1 MTLFRQLM
9 MTIIVIFSVI
19 LVVVMGINFNTTKG
33 YLINQLESTTQDSAT
48 SLSMT
53 VSDFMAAQDYAS
65 VDSAINAVFDSG
77 YFSEIRMHVYATD
90 KDIVRKN
97 ETKIDGVPQWFIKLI
112 SFDVPQA
119 NAVISNGWNELG
131 QVYITGS
138 AGYGYNQLWLAS
150 RNLLVSFFIIGVVT
164 ILFGSIALR
173 FLFRPLGEVV
183 KQAEAIQHRQFI
195 KMKNLPKTRELKLVV
210 QAMNRLTEKLE
221 KDFDAE
227 AETVQWLQA
236 KAFKDPVSGLGNRN
250 FFESQA
256 KAYFSSSDRT
266 MDGLVLVSLSDL
278 GKLNNERGYE
288 AADLF
293 IQASANIMTDKM
305 KTVASSSSVARLSGA
320 DFIILIP
327 NIDQDRLKHVV
338 EDILESLMVLIPN
351 QIAYADAVANIGA
364 VSLNGKVSRSN
375 AMAQADAALREAKTA
390 GSNTLRVFDAITG
403 QDMAI
408 GRLVWKDMLEYAIK
422 NRSFLLRKQKI
433 VYFEEAATVMHEEV
447 FASLDYE
454 GKQYHAGY
462 FIGLAEQ
469 FDLGDQLDKVI
480 ILRVIEFITQRHSDQ
495 QQTPLAINLS
505 ASAYSKPTFTDWL
518 DKTLQGLDLA
528 IRKQLVFEVSEQSV
542 LAVEDQAIVLSEV
555 LKRHDVAFGIDNV
568 GKQFTT
574 FHYLQQLL
582 PDYVK
587 VDPSYT
593 KLATGKESEA
603 FFMHILC
610 KMFNSLN
617 IQIIATGIESQQQLS
632 RLEKFDITAGQGYA
646 IDQAQEM

>member
-9 MTIIVIFSVI
+9 MTIVVIFSVI

-53 VSDFMAAQDYAS
+53 VSDFMAKEDYAS

-77 YFSEIRMHVYATD
+77 YFSEVRIHVYATD
-90 KDIVRKN
+90 KDIVRAN
-97 ETKIDGVPQWFIKLI
+97 ETKINGVPQWFIKLI

-138 AGYGYNQLWLAS
+138 AGYGYYQLWEAS
-150 RNLLVSFFIIGVVT
+150 RDLLLSFVIIGVMT

-173 FLFRPLGEVV
+173 YLFKPLAEVE
-183 KQAEAIQHRQFI
+183 KQAEAIQQRQFI
-195 KMKNLPKTRELKLVV
+195 KMDKLPKTRELKSVV
-210 QAMNRLTEKLE
+210 QSMNRLTEKLE

-236 KAFKDPVSGLGNRN
+236 KAFKDPVSGLGNRH

-256 KAYFSSSDRT
+256 KSYFASNDRT
-266 MDGLVLVSLSDL
+266 MDGLLLVNLSDL

-288 AADLF
+288 AADMF
-293 IQASANIMTDKM
+293 IRASAQIMAEKVQS
-305 KTVASSSSVARLSGA
+305 VASSASIARLSGA

-327 NIDQDRLKHVV
+327 NIDQARLQRVV
-338 EDILESLMVLIPN
+338 DDILDGLMTLIPN
-351 QIAYADAVANIGA
+351 QISYGDAVANIGA
-364 VSLNGKVSRSN
+364 VSLSGKVSRSN
-375 AMAQADAALREAKTA
+375 AMAQADAALRESKANGT
-390 GSNTLRVFDAITG
+390 NTSRVFDAITG
-403 QDMAI
+403 QETAI
-408 GRLVWKDMLEYAIK
+408 GRQAWKEILERAIANK
-422 NRSFLLRKQKI
+422 AFLLRKQK
-433 VYFEEAATVMHEEV
+433 VVFFEEDKKVMHEEV
-447 FASLDYE
+447 FASLEHE

-469 FDLGDQLDKVI
+469 FDLGDQLDKVV
-480 ILRVIEFITQRHSDQ
+480 ILRVIEFIRRRKSTDL
-495 QQTPLAINLS
+495 PALAINLA
-505 ASAYSKPTFTDWL
+505 ASSYSKPEFMTWL
-518 DKTLQGLDLA
+518 DHTLQGLDSAL
-528 IRKQLVFEVSEQSV
+528 RHQLVFEVTEQNV
-542 LAVEDQAIVLSEV
+542 LAAEEQVFVLSQ
-555 LKRHDVAFGIDNV
+555 LLRKHDVRFGVDNV

-574 FHYLQQLL
+574 FHYLQQLM

-593 KLATGKESEA
+593 KMATGKESES

-610 KMFNSLN
+610 KMFSSLN
-617 IQIIATGIESQQQLS
+617 IQVVATGIESEQQLS
-632 RLEKFDITAGQGYA
+632 RLAKFDIAAGQGFVV
-646 IDQAQEM
+646 DRAQDM

>member
-9 MTIIVIFSVI
+9 MTIVVIFSVI

-48 SLSMT
+48 SLSMS

-65 VDSAINAVFDSG
+65 VDSSINAVFDSG
-77 YFSEIRMHVYATD
+77 YFSEVRIHVYATD
-90 KDIVRKN
+90 KDIIRSN
-97 ETKIDGVPQWFIKLI
+97 PMKINGVPQWFIKLI

-138 AGYGYNQLWLAS
+138 AGYGYYQLWSAT
-150 RNLLVSFFIIGVVT
+150 RDLLLSFVIIGVFT

-173 FLFRPLGEVV
+173 YLFKPLAEVE
-183 KQAEAIQHRQFI
+183 KQAEAIQQRQFI
-195 KMKNLPKTRELKLVV
+195 RMEKLPKTRELKSVV
-210 QAMNRLTEKLE
+210 QSMNRLTEKLE

-236 KAFKDPVSGLGNRN
+236 KAFKDPVSGLGNRH

-256 KAYFSSSDRT
+256 KSYFSSSDRT
-266 MDGLVLVSLSDL
+266 MDGLMLVNLSDL
-278 GKLNNERGYE
+278 GKLNNERGFE
-288 AADLF
+288 AADMF
-293 IQASANIMTDKM
+293 IRASAQIMTEKVNS
-305 KTVASSSSVARLSGA
+305 VASSVSVARLSGA

-327 NIDQDRLKHVV
+327 NIDQARLQKVV
-338 EDILESLMVLIPN
+338 NDILEGLMTLIPN
-351 QIAYADAVANIGA
+351 QVSYGEAVANIGA
-364 VSLNGKVSRSN
+364 VALSGNVSRSS
-375 AMAQADAALREAKTA
+375 AMAQADAALREAKA
-390 GSNTLRVFDAITG
+390 SGPNTSRVFDAITG
-403 QDMAI
+403 QEMAI
-408 GRLVWKDMLEYAIK
+408 GRLAWKEILEKAILDK
-422 NRSFLLRKQKI
+422 AFLLRKQK
-433 VYFEEAATVMHEEV
+433 VVFFESDSNVMHEEV
-447 FASLDYE
+447 FASLEHD

-480 ILRVIEFITQRHSDQ
+480 IQRVIEFISRRKEIVK
-495 QQTPLAINLS
+495 TPLAINLA
-505 ASAYSKPTFTDWL
+505 ASAYAKEAFMTWL
-518 DKTLQGLDLA
+518 DQTLQGLDHTLRSQLA
-528 IRKQLVFEVSEQSV
+528 FEVTEQSV
-542 LAVEDQAIVLSEV
+542 LGAEEQVLRLSQM
-555 LKRHDVAFGIDNV
+555 LKKHGVSFGVDNV

-574 FHYLQQLL
+574 FHYLQQLM

-593 KLATGKESEA
+593 KMATGKESES

-610 KMFNSLN
+610 KMFSSLN
-617 IQIIATGIESQQQLS
+617 IQVIATGIESEQQLS
-632 RLEKFDITAGQGYA
+632 RLAKFDIAAGQGFVVA
-646 IDQAQEM
+646 RAQDM